1 MRRSTNTDSS
11 LGSNCLTVIDEET
24 PDSDR
29 LEALKAMSESGE
41 QVPCDFRV
49 TGWFRQLDLAPFD
62 LFIWL
67 HPLW

>member
-1 MRRSTNTDSS
+1 MGPNQNIEIS
-11 LGSNCLTVIDEET
+11 LTVIDEET

-49 TGWFRQLDLAPFD
+49 TGFNLQSEPG
-62 LFIWL
+62 IMC
-67 HPLW
+67 